1 MNIIENKILVLVKPE
16 SKEIIKKSLKDISDL
31 EILEANSEKKAFELI
46 YNHIFIM
53 VIIEET
59 MPDMDIYKIGSML
72 VSHKKTNNTPLLI
85 ISKVINPKNFLT
97 DFKSL
102 QIDYMQKPFS
112 GQLFLAKMKIFFELF
127 EQKSAVNQSLEEL
140 DRVYKKIVAQ
150 NELEMKKDDSRKEL
164 INVSSIAANQMQQ
177 PLQNLQGSI
186 YQLLRTKGISQKTK
200 SYITSIKTSAQR
212 ISQISKK
219 LGALPG
225 KINNTLTK
233 AALDLNAGK
242 NCKILYV
249 ENLDEDFN
257 IFSHLMSSVLR
268 CDLVQAKTVE
278 QGMELIA
285 ASRFDLIFITYRL
298 PDGTGFDLISRL
310 NQLLSDTPI
319 IFTLNKTDIHQG
331 AKAISKGAFTFL
343 AKEDISSKNILS
355 IIDTTLRKA
364 NLSKDVENAINRIV
378 MISNKD
384 YLTKLYNRSCFEE
397 KIESETTRAK
407 RYKTNLSILIVDFDK
422 FKAINKKYGYDTGD
436 AILTTSAALIQSMV
450 RDSDVVCRY
459 GGEEFG
465 IVLPN
470 TDVNGARILA
480 GRIRKKIADHK
491 FEKDSNLLKLT
502 VSIGIATYNPSTD
515 KTFSTLIK
523 RALNASA
530 SAADDGGNQIKT
542 LMN

>member
-16 SKEIIKKSLKDISDL
+16 SKEIIEKSLKDISDL
-31 EILEANSEKKAFELI
+31 EILEANSEKRAFELV

-59 MPDMDIYKIGSML
+59 IPDMDIYKIGTML
-72 VSHKKTNNTPLLI
+72 VSHKETHNTPLLI
-85 ISKVINPKNFLT
+85 ISDTINPGNFLT

-102 QIDYMQKPFS
+102 QIDYIQNPFTE
-112 GQLFLAKMKIFFELF
+112 QLLLAKIKIFFELF
-127 EQKSAVNQSLEEL
+127 EQKNAVDQGIEEL

-150 NELEMKKDDSRKEL
+150 NELDIKKDDSRKEL
-164 INVSSIAANQMQQ
+164 INISSIAANQMQR
-177 PLQNLQGSI
+177 PLQNLQGKI
-186 YQLLRTKGISQKTK
+186 YQLLHTKGISQKTK
-200 SYITSIKTSAQR
+200 SNITSIKTSAQR
-212 ISQISKK
+212 IFQISKK
-219 LGALPG
+219 LGVLPG
-225 KINNTLTK
+225 KINNTLTR
-233 AALDLNAGK
+233 AALDLNTGK
-242 NCKILYV
+242 ACKILYV

-257 IFSHLMSSVLR
+257 IFNHLMSSILQ
-268 CDLVQAKTVE
+268 CELIQAKTIE

-285 ASRFDLIFITYRL
+285 ASRFDLIFITHRL
-298 PDGTGFDLISRL
+298 PDGTGLDLISRL
-310 NQLLSDTPI
+310 NQLRSDIPV
-319 IFTLNKTDIHQG
+319 IFTLNKADIHQG

-364 NLSKDVENAINRIV
+364 NLSREVEDAINRIV
-378 MISNKD
+378 MISRKD

-397 KIESETTRAK
+397 KIESETSRAK
-407 RYKTNLSILIVDFDK
+407 RYKTNLSIFIVDFDK

-436 AILTTSAALIQSMV
+436 VILTTSAALIQSMV

-491 FEKDSNLLKLT
+491 FEKDSNILKLT

-515 KTFSTLIK
+515 TVFATLIK

-530 SAADDGGNQIKT
+530 LAADDGGNQIKT
-542 LMN
+542 IMN